1 MKVFVAT
8 KRGQGIRKNDFCH
21 AAEGEPVKFVF
32 ECDGET
38 VDGSCGCKRSMGGV
52 KTHLATTTMEV
63 LDFDDM
69 TLERYAK
76 LLYDSDT
83 KGGWKP
89 SEEESKSEAEELA
102 RLAAAF
108 DVGDLVEKRGKA
120 LRERKPK
127 R

>member
-38 VDGSCGCKRSMGGV
+38 VDGVCGCKRSMGGV
-52 KTHLATTTMEV
+52 KSHKATTTMEV

-69 TLERYAK
+69 TPERYARP
-76 LLYDSDT
+76 LHISDT
-83 KGGWKP
+83 KGGWTP

-102 RLAAAF
+102 RLAASF
-108 DVGDLVEKRGKA
+108 DGGALVEKRGNA
-120 LRERKPK
+120 FRERKM
-127 R
+127 RR